1 MLYIYVYRFFLLWP
15 RQSQCVTKL
24 SIYHCAKRIGPVEYN
39 VIILWAPRGGG
50 GKGKPSLPMEK
61 KGLKEKNVRTKF

>member
-24 SIYHCAKRIGPVEYN
+24 SIYHCAKRITICIGPVEYN
-39 VIILWAPRGGG
+39 VIILWAPARRGGQ
-50 GKGKPSLPMEK
+50 
-61 KGLKEKNVRTKF
+61 R